1 MNRHRVKPQVSIV
14 GSSSLLVIF
23 AVLCLT
29 VFALL
34 GLSTV
39 LADSRLLTNSS
50 KMVMAY
56 YSADTQAEEI
66 LAQLRQGIIPDNV
79 QEQND
84 HSYQYICPISEQQ
97 ALYVHVVVYD
107 STWDVLQWRV
117 ITAEQAET
125 DELLSLWDGSM

>member
-1 MNRHRVKPQVSIV
+1 MNRRRVKPQVSIV

-97 ALYVHVVVYD
+97 ALYVNVVMHD

>member
-1 MNRHRVKPQVSIV
+1 MNRRRVKPQVSIV

-84 HSYQYICPISEQQ
+84 HSYQYICLISEQQ

>member
-1 MNRHRVKPQVSIV
+1 MNRRKLPPQFSIV

-39 LADSRLLTNSS
+39 LADSRLMTNSS
-50 KMVMAY
+50 KMVLAY
-56 YSADTQAEEI
+56 YSADIQAEEI
-66 LAQLRQGIIPDNV
+66 LALIRQGQIPDHV
-79 QEQND
+79 QKQDD
-84 HSYQYICPISEQQ
+84 HSYRYICPISDNQ
-97 ALYVHVVVYD
+97 ALYVHVMIHD
-107 STWDVLQWRV
+107 TAWDVLQWRV

-125 DELLSLWDGSM
+125 DELLSLWDGSI

>member
-1 MNRHRVKPQVSIV
+1 MNRRRVKPQVSIV

-84 HSYQYICPISEQQ
+84 HSYQYG
-97 ALYVHVVVYD
+97 A
-107 STWDVLQWRV
+107 
-117 ITAEQAET
+117 
-125 DELLSLWDGSM
+125 